1 MRTISTKIP
10 EDEYMELLKW
20 CNENGY
26 SSISSCL
33 RGIIESILGRPQRPK
48 MVDIEVDLKELCELN
63 KHVREK
69 LRKLDEL
76 ERRIK
81 EIEARL
87 RNLEERLLRVEGL
100 NKWLRK
106 QKR

>member
-1 MRTISTKIP
+1 MLAKIP

-48 MVDIEVDLKELCELN
+48 MVDIEVDLKELIERIN
-63 KHVREK
+63 RIEK
-69 LRKLDEL
+69 RLDDV
-76 ERRIK
+76 ERRLGK
-81 EIEARL
+81 
-87 RNLEERLLRVEGL
+87 VEGL
-100 NKWLRK
+100 NRWLTGSKHTRK
-106 QKR
+106 RT